1 MSSYPSASR
10 EDALRSQYGGFGG
23 LGFLEFGPSG
33 VGLGSGDTELQ
44 IAASNAVSAGGSL
57 GIEYEKSVEAT
68 GGGAIAGFS
77 VGYGAEAALSITSG
91 SQTTH
96 TGIVGGISSADFGAN
111 AHQRG
116 IFTYVQD
123 LGDQEFKAIHCWV
136 Q

>member
-10 EDALRSQYGGFGG
+10 EDALRSQYGGLGG

-33 VGLGSGDTELQ
+33 VGQGSGDTELQ
-44 IAASNAVSAGGSL
+44 IAASNEVSAGGSL
-57 GIEYEKSVEAT
+57 GIEYEKSVEVT

-111 AHQRG
+111 AHQWG

-123 LGDQEFKAIHCWV
+123 LGAQEFKAIHYWV